1 MIDFTLLIKNFMK
14 RILLAFLLLFSLFIT
29 GQNNTIAAGEKLTFT
44 ASYNMSG
51 LMTDLAQVT
60 METKEVKTS
69 KTTLLRLRCNAQ
81 TFSKWDNYFKIND
94 VYETYVNPS
103 NLNPYLHKRE
113 INEGAYYKKMQY
125 NFDRSLNKVKSVK
138 TKRRKDGTFWSENK
152 NLTIGSNTNDIVT
165 AIYHI
170 RNLDIHKAP
179 IGSSDNFTI
188 LFDNEETSMTLTL
201 LGKETIT
208 TNIGK
213 KECYKLSISLKNSNI
228 LSGKNDNLL
237 WLTADANK
245 IPVYAKFKV
254 PVGNGELKIQSATG
268 LKH

>member
-1 MIDFTLLIKNFMK
+1 MS
-14 RILLAFLLLFSLFIT
+14 RILLIITVLFSFAVK

-60 METKEVKTS
+60 METNEVKTS
-69 KTTLLRLRCNAQ
+69 KATLLRLRCKAQ
-81 TFSKWDNYFKIND
+81 TYSKWDNFFKIND
-94 VYETYVNPS
+94 IYETYVNPT
-103 NLNPYLHKRE
+103 NLIPYLHKRE
-113 INEGAYYKKMQY
+113 INEGGYYKKMQY
-125 NFDRSLNKVKSVK
+125 NFDRGLNKVKSVK

-152 NLTIGSNTNDIVT
+152 NLTIGSKTNDIVT
-165 AIYHI
+165 TIYYI
-170 RNLDIHKAP
+170 RNLDIHKAA

-188 LFDNEETSMTLTL
+188 LFDNEETSMKITL
-201 LGKETIT
+201 LSKETIS

-213 KECYKLSISLKNSNI
+213 KECYKLSISLNNNDI
-228 LSGKNDNLL
+228 LSGENNNLL

>member
-1 MIDFTLLIKNFMK
+1 MIDLTLIIKNFMN
-14 RILLAFLLLFSLFIT
+14 RILIAFLLIFSLFIH

-60 METKEVKTS
+60 METKEVSTS
-69 KTTLLRLRCNAQ
+69 KATLLRLRCKAQ
-81 TFSKWDNYFKIND
+81 TYSKWDNFFKIND
-94 VYETYVNPS
+94 TYETYVNPA

-113 INEGAYYKKMQY
+113 INEGGYYKKMQY

-152 NLTIGSNTNDIVT
+152 NLTISSKTNDIVT
-165 AIYHI
+165 TIYYI
-170 RNLDIHKAP
+170 RNLDIHKAAV
-179 IGSSDNFTI
+179 GSSDNFTI
-188 LFDNEETSMTLTL
+188 LFDNEETTMKLIL

-213 KECYKLSISLKNSNI
+213 KECYKLSISLKNNI
-228 LSGKNDNLL
+228 LSGENNNLL

>member
-1 MIDFTLLIKNFMK
+1 MNRILFTFVLLIS
-14 RILLAFLLLFSLFIT
+14 FSLT
-29 GQNNTIAAGEKLTFT
+29 SQNNTIAAGEKLTFT

-69 KTTLLRLRCNAQ
+69 KATLLRLRCKAQ
-81 TFSKWDNYFKIND
+81 TYSKWDNFFKIYD
-94 VYETYVNPS
+94 IYESYVSPK
-103 NLNPYLHKRE
+103 NLTPYLHKRE
-113 INEGAYYKKMQY
+113 INEGGYYKKMQY
-125 NFDRSLNKVKSVK
+125 NFDKSSNKVKSVK
-138 TKRRKDGTFWSENK
+138 TKRAKNGTFWNENK
-152 NLTIGSNTNDIVT
+152 NLTIGSKTNDIVT
-165 AIYHI
+165 TIYYI
-170 RNLDIHKAP
+170 RNLDIHKAA
-179 IGSSDNFTI
+179 IGSTDTFTI
-188 LFDNEETSMTLTL
+188 LFDNEETQMKLTL

-208 TNIGK
+208 TKIGK
-213 KECYKLSISLKNSNI
+213 KECYKLSVSLNKDV
-228 LSGKNDNLL
+228 LSGENNNLL

>member
-1 MIDFTLLIKNFMK
+1 MNRIFFVLIL
-14 RILLAFLLLFSLFIT
+14 IISSIVQ

-60 METKEVKTS
+60 METEEVNTS
-69 KTTLLRLRCNAQ
+69 KATLMRLRCKAQ
-81 TFSKWDNYFKIND
+81 TYNKWDNFFAIND
-94 VYETYVNPS
+94 TYETYVNPA

-113 INEGAYYKKMQY
+113 INEGGYFKKMQY
-125 NFDRSLNKVKSVK
+125 NFDRGLGTVKSVK
-138 TKRRKDGTFWSENK
+138 TKKRKDGTFWDEKK
-152 NLTIGSNTNDIVT
+152 NLIIGSKTNDIVT
-165 AIYHI
+165 TIYYI
-170 RNLDIHKAP
+170 RNLDIHKAA

-188 LFDNEETSMTLTL
+188 LFDNEETSMKITL
-201 LGKETIT
+201 LGKETIST
-208 TNIGK
+208 KIGK
-213 KECYKLSISLKNSNI
+213 KECYKLSISLNNNDV
-228 LSGKNDNLL
+228 LSGSNSNLL

>member
-1 MIDFTLLIKNFMK
+1 
-14 RILLAFLLLFSLFIT
+14 
-29 GQNNTIAAGEKLTFT
+29 
-44 ASYNMSG
+44 
-51 LMTDLAQVT
+51 

-69 KTTLLRLRCNAQ
+69 KATLLRLRCKAQ
-81 TFSKWDNYFKIND
+81 TYSKWDNFFKIND
-94 VYETYVNPS
+94 IYETYVNPA
-103 NLNPYLHKRE
+103 NLIPYLHKRE
-113 INEGAYYKKMQY
+113 INEGGYYKKMQY
-125 NFDRSLNKVKSVK
+125 NFDRGLNKVKSVK

-152 NLTIGSNTNDIVT
+152 NLTIGSKTNDIVT
-165 AIYHI
+165 TIYYI
-170 RNLDIHKAP
+170 RNLDIHKAA

-188 LFDNEETSMTLTL
+188 LFDNEETSMKITL
-201 LGKETIT
+201 LSKETIS

-213 KECYKLSISLKNSNI
+213 KECYKLSISLNNNDI
-228 LSGKNDNLL
+228 LSGENNNLL